1 VLGLRPQ
8 YGGVG
13 RVLFSRTP
21 SPGSLERPWFG
32 APFFVGVVLMVDLDR
47 FDQHAAMAQATGTTA
62 IDDIIQQELNRRS
75 EFDKTFREAIGRLA
89 LQIRLTDRSDVD
101 QCRRNDTELHRLT
114 AKITREAMFRSAFD
128 RQHPAIYPTPEA
140 RQKAY
145 AAIDPSTWPVA
156 PAKNPPRPADE

>member
-1 VLGLRPQ
+1 VLGPRPRN
-8 YGGVG
+8 GGVG
-13 RVLFSRTP
+13 RVLFSRAP
-21 SPGSLERPWFG
+21 WSGLLEQPWFG

-75 EFDKTFREAIGRLA
+75 EFDKTFREAIRRLA

-101 QCRRNDTELHRLT
+101 QCRRNDTELHCLT

-128 RQHPAIYPTPEA
+128 RRHPTVYPTPEA

-145 AAIDPSTWPVA
+145 AALDPSTWPVA
-156 PAKNPPRPADE
+156 RAKNPPRPADE